1 MNNRKIR
8 CKVTATYLKY
18 ATCDGEGYE
27 DYKQDYYYKYSVNQ
41 VVYYVYE
48 SFFGKYKIKQAE
60 IYGIIFTNCPSYQLS
75 NGMIALEIDL
85 FGDIDEAVD
94 YCEKMN
100 NRKKY
105 KLK

>member
-1 MNNRKIR
+1 MNNREIKCKII
-8 CKVTATYLKY
+8 ATHPKY
-18 ATCDGEGYE
+18 ITCEGRVYNE
-27 DYKQDYYYKYSVNQ
+27 YNQDVYYKYAINQ
-41 VVYYVYE
+41 EVYYVYE
-48 SFFGKYKIKQAE
+48 NFWGKYKIKDTMV
-60 IYGIIFTNCPSYQLS
+60 YGVVFTNYPSYQLS